1 MISEPIYRRVKD
13 AEGNISEISQ
23 NADQI
28 SARLSDA
35 EGNISSLTLTSQLN
49 SSRLSDAEGNISS
62 LTQTATS
69 LSSRISNTEG
79 DVSNLTQTT
88 NSLTSRISNTEGEV
102 SSLSQT
108 VGSFSSRISNAEG
121 EVSSLSQTVGSF
133 SSRIS
138 NAEGSISNL
147 TQTANS
153 LTSRIS
159 NTEGEVSSLSQT
171 VGSFSS
177 RISSVEGDV
186 SSISQTVDS
195 ITLSVTSGTSGTTVA
210 LLKDG
215 VVVSSG
221 DIVIAG
227 YVTFTDLSTSGN
239 TTINGDNITTGTINV
254 DLIKPNNGLYVDFSH
269 PIAAD
274 SMNSLSYVLGENAEI
289 CIGRNANNATIRSA
303 YPGAIVMQGTTILS
317 SASYICSYRNGG
329 YEFHPVLTSAN
340 IADYLDDLDV
350 VAKFG

>member
-1 MISEPIYRRVKD
+1 MPTSFQMLEQSLPRADDKRGLGEKVDSIYGYLFQLIELLRYTLDNLGADNFNDKELSDLSDLISEPIYRRVED

-23 NADQI
+23 SADSI
-28 SARLSDA
+28 LARLSDA
-35 EGNISSLTLTSQLN
+35 EGNISSLTLTTEMN

-62 LTQTATS
+62 LTQTSSS
-69 LSSRISNTEG
+69 LSSRITSAEG
-79 DVSNLTQTT
+79 D
-88 NSLTSRISNTEGEV
+88 
-102 SSLSQT
+102 
-108 VGSFSSRISNAEG
+108 
-121 EVSSLSQTVGSF
+121 
-133 SSRIS
+133 
-138 NAEGSISNL
+138 ISNL

-159 NTEGEVSSLSQT
+159 DTEGNVSSLSQT

-177 RISSVEGDV
+177 RISSAEGDV
-186 SSISQTVDS
+186 SSLYQTVNGMAL
-195 ITLSVTSGTSGTTVA
+195 TVTNGSSSSTIA
-210 LLKDG
+210 LVRDG
-215 VVVSSG
+215 VAVSSG
-221 DIVIAG
+221 NISFSG
-227 YVTFTDLSTSGN
+227 FVTFSDLSGSGN
-239 TTINGDNITTGTINV
+239 STINGDNITTGTINV

-289 CIGRNANNATIRSA
+289 CIGRSANNATIRSA

-329 YEFHPVLTSAN
+329 YEFHPILTSAN
-340 IADYLDDLDV
+340 ISDYLDDLDV